1 MSIFGLPA
9 LLRGLG
15 TGAAILAPAVLD
27 MLLARGVPEEF
38 VDGKKLPRVSELE
51 IQKQFDRYQ
60 KRNLSSKQIRQL
72 FGKKYGARP
81 SVRSLRPPTAL
92 GSTGKLLGVSTA
104 SLIPLIALQKLME
117 PSAEEMMGG
126 VAMGGGGEGGDM
138 EALMALLGGGLEDQA
153 SSSAAETRSEYR
165 RMMAQQDMD
174 RRAAMSRAVP
184 SSMGIPEAAGL
195 EEIIRGNEEILS
207 RIAYQEPMTLAQA
220 YAMHGLYS
228 DPEEPNL
235 NLEGLM

>member
-1 MSIFGLPA
+1 MSIFGLPS
-9 LLRGLG
+9 LLRALG
-15 TGAAILAPAVLD
+15 TGATILAPAVLD
-27 MLLARGVPEEF
+27 MLLARGIPEEF
-38 VDGKKLPRVSELE
+38 VDGKKLPKVSDIE
-51 IQKQFDRYQ
+51 IQKQLARYQ
-60 KRNLSSKQIRQL
+60 KRNLSSKEIRQR
-72 FGKKYGARP
+72 FGRKYGARP
-81 SVRSLRPPTAL
+81 SVKSLRPPTAL
-92 GSTGKLLGVSTA
+92 GSTGKLLGVSA
-104 SLIPLIALQKLME
+104 AGLVPLIAFQKLME

-126 VAMGGGGEGGDM
+126 MAMGGGGEGEDM
-138 EALMALLGGGLEDQA
+138 EALMAMLGGGLENQA

-165 RMMAQQDMD
+165 RMMAQQDMG

-207 RIAYQEPMTLAQA
+207 QIAYREPMTLAQA

-228 DPEEPNL
+228 DPEDPNL